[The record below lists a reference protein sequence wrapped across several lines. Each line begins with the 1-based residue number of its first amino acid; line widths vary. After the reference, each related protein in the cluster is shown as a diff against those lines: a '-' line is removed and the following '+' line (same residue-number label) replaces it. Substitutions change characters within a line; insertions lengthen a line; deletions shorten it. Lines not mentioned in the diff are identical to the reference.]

1 MFSPRTY
8 HLTPHHKL
16 QSLVEHKSAF
26 NLNRC
31 QLNIYETN
39 EETHNY
45 NLSFEG
51 FTITSMLRG
60 KKKIMLGDAP
70 HRDYLPGNTV
80 IAPSNAQLT
89 IDFPEASL
97 TSPTQCTAVVID
109 NDYLNKQVAYINEYS
124 MQQEVTADWKFENSP
139 ALLDNN
145 REMAFLNEQIVRTF
159 TSTDPF
165 KDIHADLLLKDLIL
179 CVLRL
184 QNLSR
189 LENATGENPFKPVLD
204 YIRTHIT
211 SAIKVEELCK
221 LACMSKSAFYRAF
234 THEFGIAPNQL
245 IIRERLQL
253 SKQLMVQERLSVKEA
268 GYAAGFS
275 DPNYFVRMFRKS
287 EGITPGGFLKANG
300 GVQDINP
307 LSFN

>member
-8 HLTPHHKL
+8 NLTPFEKL
-16 QSLVEHKSAF
+16 QSLVEHKNAF
-26 NLNRC
+26 NLDRC

-39 EETHNY
+39 QVTQDY
-45 NLSFEG
+45 KLKFEG

-60 KKKIMLGDAP
+60 KKKIKLGEEP
-70 HRDYLPGNTV
+70 RQDYLPGNTV
-80 IAPSNAQLT
+80 IAPCNSLLQ
-89 IDFPEASL
+89 IDFPEASP

-109 NDYLNKQVAYINEYS
+109 NDYLNKQVNFFNEHSVQKDVPISWQFDYNP
-124 MQQEVTADWKFENSP
+124 V
-139 ALLDNN
+139 LLDNN
-145 REMAFLNEQIVRTF
+145 RELAFLNEQIVNTF

-184 QNLSR
+184 QNLNK
-189 LENATGENPFKPVLD
+189 LETDEHAFKVVLD

-211 SAIKVEELCK
+211 STIKVEELCK

-234 THEFGIAPNQL
+234 THQFGIAPNQL
-245 IIRERLQL
+245 IIRERLKL
-253 SKQLMVQERLSVKEA
+253 SKQLMTNERLSVKEA

-275 DPNYFVRMFRKS
+275 DTNYFVRIFRKN
-287 EGITPGGFLKANG
+287 EGITPG
-300 GVQDINP
+300 
-307 LSFN
+307 SFIKEN